1 MDFIIGGR
9 QLGQNFRASII
20 VLLTMLTINACST
33 KISKQTTEVEP
44 MPERADTTA
53 KVIPKKE
60 PKSKYGNPE
69 SYVVFGKRYYVLPS
83 VKGYVEEG
91 IASWYGP
98 KFHGKRT
105 SSGETYDMY
114 KVTAAHKTLP
124 IPCYARV
131 TNKKNGRSI
140 IVRINDRGPFHD
152 NRIIDLSYTAAVQLG
167 IVTRGT
173 GYVEVRAIDPSVSPI
188 AIAETQA
195 TDAQPAILE
204 ESSAQAT
211 QAELK
216 IFVQVG
222 AFGVLDN
229 AQGLAK
235 RLQSLKIGDVQ
246 IHKFTIAE
254 RDIHKV
260 WIGPLNDVAE
270 ADATVHK
277 LNEIQHQDYKI
288 VFSEPF

>member
-1 MDFIIGGR
+1 MDFTISGR
-9 QLGQNFRASII
+9 HLGHHFKSGAS
-20 VLLTMLTINACST
+20 LLFALLMINACST
-33 KISKQTTEVEP
+33 QIAKQTTEVEP
-44 MPERADTTA
+44 VPEKADTTA
-53 KVIPKKE
+53 KVIPKNE
-60 PKSKYGNPE
+60 PKSKYGNPD
-69 SYVVFGKRYYVLPS
+69 SYEVFGKRYYVLPS

-167 IVTRGT
+167 IVSRGT
-173 GYVEVRAIDPSVSPI
+173 GYVEVRAIDASVSPI

-195 TDAQPAILE
+195 TDAQSTTRE
-204 ESSAQAT
+204 QTST
-211 QAELK
+211 QVSQSELK

-222 AFGVLDN
+222 AFGVLTN
-229 AQGLAK
+229 AEGLAK
-235 RLQSLKIGDVQ
+235 RLQALKIGDVQ
-246 IHKFTIAE
+246 VHKFTVAE

-270 ADATVHK
+270 ADATVNK
-277 LNEIQHQDYKI
+277 LNAIQHQDYKI

>member
-1 MDFIIGGR
+1 MM
-9 QLGQNFRASII
+9 
-20 VLLTMLTINACST
+20 LLINACST
-33 KISKQTTEVEP
+33 QISKQTSVVNPEP
-44 MPERADTTA
+44 TKADTNA
-53 KVIPKKE
+53 KVIPKNE

-83 VKGYVEEG
+83 VQGYVEEG

-167 IVTRGT
+167 IVSRGT
-173 GYVEVRAIDPSVSPI
+173 GYVEVRAIDPTTSPT
-188 AIAETQA
+188 AIAETQTSA
-195 TDAQPAILE
+195 TTRVVPEQVPE
-204 ESSAQAT
+204 QAP
-211 QAELK
+211 AELK

-222 AFGVLDN
+222 AFQVLDN
-229 AQGLAK
+229 AQGLVR
-235 RLQSLKIGDVQ
+235 RLQSHDITDVEV
-246 IHKFTIAE
+246 HEFTIAE
-254 RDIHKV
+254 QDIHKV

-270 ADATVHK
+270 ADAIVIK
-277 LNEIQHQDYKI
+277 LNQIQHQDYKI
-288 VFSEPF
+288 VFSELL